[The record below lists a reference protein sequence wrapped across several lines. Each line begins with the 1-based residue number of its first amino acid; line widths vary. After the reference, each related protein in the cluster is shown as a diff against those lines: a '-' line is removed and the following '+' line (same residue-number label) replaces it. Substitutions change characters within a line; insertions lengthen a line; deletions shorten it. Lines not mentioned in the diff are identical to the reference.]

1 MSERLSDVARED
13 LRNREKSGFENAL
26 RGLLATER
34 LPNKVVE
41 VVDLIRKESAAFSA
55 DGDAAW
61 MLRYGKVLHSASAR
75 LDARP
80 EEEALAELGKHMISL
95 GKEGGSREDLLRVLD
110 SVTPVSA

>member
-1 MSERLSDVARED
+1 MSERLSDVAWED
-13 LRNREKSGFENAL
+13 LRNREKPGFENAL

-34 LPNKVVE
+34 LPNKVVDIVTLVKDE
-41 VVDLIRKESAAFSA
+41 VLTLGE
-55 DGDAAW
+55 GDSAAW

-80 EEEALAELGKHMISL
+80 EEEALAALGKEMIRL